1 MLDQD
6 KEERMRGD
14 KRGRQVASGSKG
26 EDERRTER
34 KRDEENKIN
43 EQEHEQEQEQTPR
56 TGCDGRRGERRES
69 NIAAKT
75 RMKREAKA

>member
-14 KRGRQVASGSKG
+14 KRQAGCKWVKRRGR
-26 EDERRTER
+26 
-34 KRDEENKIN
+34 RDEENKIN

-56 TGCDGRRGERRES
+56 TGCDGRREELRES
-69 NIAAKT
+69 NISQT
-75 RMKREAKA
+75 QE